1 MNETLYR
8 WQGRIGSLKALAIL
22 ILIFIIIFF
31 FPVANN
37 LLIALKNSSTSQ
49 SVSVAQLVSGEIGTG
64 KYISVSGTASYELSY
79 TETTDGSLTALFY
92 PLIDSNSHAVV
103 FVHTSDTTLQNA
115 KDADVTIS
123 GMTTSAD
130 SDLKNA
136 IEKDKAD
143 INSAGFQ
150 TSSALYIDEGKK
162 PGNALIYLLELA
174 ALGFIGLLCAVTF
187 FFPSTVFRPF
197 PVQANVADPNV
208 KSAFKTTGNFQQV
221 TKMEPL
227 EFGRQRRKFANA
239 NSNLFFMQDRS
250 IGVYIHFIF
259 TQRVLRNVCMEFK

>member
-1 MNETLYR
+1 
-8 WQGRIGSLKALAIL
+8 
-22 ILIFIIIFF
+22 
-31 FPVANN
+31 
-37 LLIALKNSSTSQ
+37 
-49 SVSVAQLVSGEIGTG
+49 
-64 KYISVSGTASYELSY
+64 
-79 TETTDGSLTALFY
+79 
-92 PLIDSNSHAVV
+92 LIDSNSHAVV

-259 TQRVLRNVCMEFK
+259 TQRVYGIQVRKTETDWMIVVRPSQVIAIEPGKIYSWRDTWAVSVRYKENDKNQSLIIAFDNAAAQANYVNLLRDKGYAVSSGQYAVTGSTWS